1 LRAETALKRKKE
13 SIVLPVFLG
22 LASCGVIGWAV
33 WRDGP
38 EPSFFALLGA
48 ISALA
53 SLVLLGLALLRRG
66 RGEGSP
72 ILVDG
77 SNVLHWRNDQ
87 PDLASVRAVLND
99 LTARGFSPGVIFDA
113 NVGYKIGSH
122 YLDDRHLAKML
133 KLPEDRVLVVP
144 KGTPAD
150 GYLLA
155 AARDLGAKVVTN
167 DRFRDWAE
175 AHPEVREPGFLIR
188 GGFRDG
194 RPWLDLD
201 KGRAEA
207 A

>member
-1 LRAETALKRKKE
+1 MKEKKDSIAL
-13 SIVLPVFLG
+13 PAFLG
-22 LASCGVIGWAV
+22 LASCAVIGWAV

-48 ISALA
+48 TSALA
-53 SLVLLGLALLRRG
+53 SFVLLLLALFRRG
-66 RGEGSP
+66 HGGGPP

-77 SNVLHWRNDQ
+77 SNVLHWKNDQ
-87 PDLASVRAVLND
+87 PDLASVRAVLKE
-99 LTARGFSPGVIFDA
+99 LTALGFSPGVIFDA

-150 GYLLA
+150 GYLIA
-155 AARDLGAKVVTN
+155 AARDLGARVVTN

-175 AHPEVREPGFLIR
+175 ANPEVREPGFLIR

-194 RPWLDLD
+194 KLWLDLVTE
-201 KGRAEA
+201 RARA

>member
-1 LRAETALKRKKE
+1 MKEKKDSIAL
-13 SIVLPVFLG
+13 PAFLG
-22 LASCGVIGWAV
+22 LASCAVIGWAV

-48 ISALA
+48 TSALA
-53 SLVLLGLALLRRG
+53 SFVLLLLALFRRG
-66 RGEGSP
+66 RGGGPP

-77 SNVLHWRNDQ
+77 SNVLHWKNDQ
-87 PDLASVRAVLND
+87 PDLASVRAVLKE
-99 LTARGFSPGVIFDA
+99 LTALGFSPGVIFDA

-150 GYLLA
+150 GYLIA
-155 AARDLGAKVVTN
+155 AARDLGARVVTN

-175 AHPEVREPGFLIR
+175 ANPEVREPGFLIR

-194 RPWLDLD
+194 KLWLDLVTE
-201 KGRAEA
+201 RARA